1 LDQVTGEEQLTL
13 YLISHLYPGMR
24 DGWALKSIL
33 PSIRKQANG
42 VRVLVE
48 LLLEGVMVFQ
58 EGELVVTKRAG
69 RSARISIPGVA
80 RLFLNFFCL
89 GS

>member
-1 LDQVTGEEQLTL
+1 
-13 YLISHLYPGMR
+13 MR

-58 EGELVVTKRAG
+58 EGELVVTKHAG
-69 RSARISIPGVA
+69 RSARTWGGETFS
-80 RLFLNFFCL
+80 
-89 GS
+89 